1 MRSEDG
7 GLTWKTAAAGLNPEA
22 TVVDVVF
29 DPVDPQ
35 LIYLAD
41 LHSGVYRSTNGGLRW
56 QAVNQGLAVRA
67 IHALA
72 LTSDGLH
79 LYAASEGQGV
89 FRLDINAQPPE
100 PAPLPTATPALNPT
114 LPPTKQPASPMNA
127 PAKDESQVAVTPE
140 PGGKQ
145 MIPPCSGSLGMIGL
159 VALAWLRQKKG

>member
-1 MRSEDG
+1 
-7 GLTWKTAAAGLNPEA
+7 
-22 TVVDVVF
+22 
-29 DPVDPQ
+29 

-72 LTSDGLH
+72 LTNDGIH

-89 FRLDINAQPPE
+89 FRLDINAQPPA
-100 PAPLPTATPALNPT
+100 PAPLPTAVPTLKPT
-114 LPPTKQPASPMNA
+114 LPPTKQAASPTNA
-127 PAKDESQVAVTPE
+127 PAMGVPQVTDTPE

-145 MIPPCSGSLGMIGL
+145 LIPFCLGNLGMVGL
-159 VALAWLRQKKG
+159 IALAWFRWKRK